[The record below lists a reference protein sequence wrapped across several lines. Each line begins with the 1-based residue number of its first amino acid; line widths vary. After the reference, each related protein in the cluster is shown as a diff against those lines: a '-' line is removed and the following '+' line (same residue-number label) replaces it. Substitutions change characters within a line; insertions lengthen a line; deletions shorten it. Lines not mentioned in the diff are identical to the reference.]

1 MGSDL
6 AMRQMRQEADEAVK
20 AYEETRDRYVC
31 PGLSRSHT
39 DFRLGDGIIKT
50 EYLLGDMINKNK
62 ENNPFRYPSV
72 RRSIEKAEPSTSS
85 CEYTST
91 IKYPC

>member
-1 MGSDL
+1 
-6 AMRQMRQEADEAVK
+6 MR
-20 AYEETRDRYVC
+20 
-31 PGLSRSHT
+31 LSRHMRRLGIGASIHEYHGSHT

-50 EYLLGDMINKNK
+50 EYLLGDMINQNK

-85 CEYTST
+85 CEYRFT
-91 IKYPC
+91 